1 MRTNRKIWR
10 CVEHIPG
17 ADVGLR
23 QGVCHGRIPDD
34 LVVTSG
40 RATSQAISTML
51 DSMTSARAPTGVEPL
66 SLLGDIQQLAG
77 HCTTTITNGQ
87 PLRSPPVEY
96 GQASCFAF
104 RMLSVTASISLTTT
118 VVHKRCR
125 PLSSHSLDPRHE
137 IVVGRTARI
146 VCGPETRAPLSEE
159 QTRVCGPT
167 LPPVEHLRDSSS
179 AASSLRRSEDHRVDF
194 IKRSLDTLCP
204 SLQCR
209 RKAAPYHRLYI
220 SRSLAATNE
229 VTGMVALVT
238 PSNSQNRSPFT
249 RFPR

>member
-1 MRTNRKIWR
+1 MRTNRKIR
-10 CVEHIPG
+10 RGVEHISG
-17 ADVGLR
+17 TDVGLR

-40 RATSQAISTML
+40 RATSQATSTML
-51 DSMTSARAPTGVEPL
+51 DSMTSAPAPTGVEPL
-66 SLLGDIQQLAG
+66 SLLGDFQQLAG
-77 HCTTTITNGQ
+77 HCTATIANGQ

-104 RMLSVTASISLTTT
+104 RMLSVTASISLATT

-125 PLSSHSLDPRHE
+125 PLSSHSLDPRRE

-146 VCGPETRAPLSEE
+146 VCGPETRAPLSGE
-159 QTRVCGPT
+159 QIRVCGPT
-167 LPPVEHLRDSSS
+167 LPPAEHPLDASS
-179 AASSLRRSEDHRVDF
+179 AASSPRRSEDHRVDF

-204 SLQCR
+204 SSQCR
-209 RKAAPYHRLYI
+209 RKDVPYHRLYM

-229 VTGMVALVT
+229 VTGMAALVKL
-238 PSNSQNRSPFT
+238 SNSQNCSPFT